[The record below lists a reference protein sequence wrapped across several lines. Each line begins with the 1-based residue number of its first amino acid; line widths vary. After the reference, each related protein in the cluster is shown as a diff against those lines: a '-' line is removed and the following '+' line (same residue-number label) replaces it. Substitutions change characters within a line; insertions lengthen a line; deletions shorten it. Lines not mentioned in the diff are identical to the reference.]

1 MSANSKMITN
11 LYSECWWLALFFLTH
26 WLTLCFMP
34 AVWCTHSSLM
44 ILQSFFPKWPIQINY
59 NGWKSMKNANMSRR
73 VSGLGKETVINHK
86 MKRGAE
92 NSCQYQIGLTTYLK
106 KKNLSWLIIWFQ
118 MTTVSDFTK
127 AKFTSSETQLCVSVC
142 VLCGQPLQVSAWLV
156 VTTDNAVRHK
166 PSKPQLHY

>member
-106 KKNLSWLIIWFQ
+106 KKKICHDWL
-118 MTTVSDFTK
+118 SDFK
-127 AKFTSSETQLCVSVC
+127 WLLCHTSQRLNSRPQRPSFVSLSVC
-142 VLCGQPLQVSAWLV
+142 CVVNLCRWVPGLLS
-156 VTTDNAVRHK
+156 
-166 PSKPQLHY
+166 PQIMQ